1 MIAVLDFGGQYTH
14 LIARRL
20 RDLHVPVRLYPHDTP
35 ASALKDVDGIVFSG
49 GPSSVYAPNAPK
61 PDSAVFDLGKPI
73 LGLCYGHQFIANHFG
88 GKVERATREYGEREL
103 AVVKKEGV
111 LAGVQSKEKVWYS
124 HGDSVLA
131 LPSGFETLAKSGDSF
146 AAYAYVQTGKRIYGL
161 QFHPEVHHT
170 PCGNQVLENF
180 AFIICKVK
188 KTKDTFSK
196 MAMVEQSR
204 TRVGPQNV
212 VIGVSGGVDS
222 TVAAFLLRDAFAKQL
237 FPIYVDTGLMR
248 QNETEEIKAFYSDF
262 PNFVF
267 VDASKE
273 FLTALKGVSEP
284 EQKRKII
291 GHLFIEVFEKA
302 AQSVPNVGYL
312 AQGTIFSD
320 RVESAA
326 TGGKATSKIK
336 SHHNLTL
343 PEKMKWQVLEPL
355 AELYKDEVRAL
366 GKQLGVPDAI
376 LKRHPFPGPGL
387 AINIVGE
394 VTPDRLKAVR
404 QADFIFIEELRK
416 AGWYDKMFEA
426 FAAILPCRTVGVKG
440 DERSYEYPIVLR
452 AVESKDVMTADWVR
466 LPPELLQ
473 TVASRILGEVEGVNR
488 VFYDISQKPPATI
501 RYE

>member
-1 MIAVLDFGGQYTH
+1 
-14 LIARRL
+14 
-20 RDLHVPVRLYPHDTP
+20 LHVPVRLYPHDTP
-35 ASALKDVDGIVFSG
+35 ATQLSGCQGIVFSG

-61 PDSAVFDLGKPI
+61 PDSKVFDLGIPI

-88 GKVERATREYGEREL
+88 GKVERSAREYGEREL
-103 AVVKKEGV
+103 SVLKRQGV
-111 LAGVQSKEKVWYS
+111 LDGLQVMEKVWYS

-131 LPSGFETLAKSGDSF
+131 LPEGFEALAKSGDSI
-146 AAYAYVQTGKRIYGL
+146 AAYANASRQIFGL

-170 PCGNQVLENF
+170 PCGNAVLENF
-180 AFIICKVK
+180 AFKICKAK
-188 KTKDTFSK
+188 KTAGTFSK
-196 MAMVEQSR
+196 DALVAEMRQ
-204 TRVGPQNV
+204 RVGSHNV

-222 TVAAFLLRDAFAKQL
+222 TVAAFLLREAVGKQL

-248 QNETEEIKAFYSDF
+248 KRETEEIQEFFNDF
-262 PNFVF
+262 DHFVF

-273 FLTALKGVSEP
+273 FLSALKGVSDP
-284 EQKRKII
+284 EQKRRII
-291 GHLFIEVFEKA
+291 GHLFIETFENA
-302 AQSVPNVGYL
+302 ARNLPDVGYL

-343 PEKMKWQVLEPL
+343 PEKMKWNVLEPL
-355 AELYKDEVRAL
+355 AELYKDEVRQL
-366 GKQLGVPDAI
+366 GKQLGVPETI

-387 AINIVGE
+387 AINVVGE
-394 VTPDRLKAVR
+394 VTPDKLHAVR
-404 QADFIFIEELRK
+404 EADYIFIEELRN

-426 FAAILPCRTVGVKG
+426 FAAILPVRTVGVKG

-473 TVASRILGEVEGVNR
+473 KVASRILGEVEGVNR

>member
-20 RDLHVPVRLYPHDTP
+20 RDLHVPVRLYPHDAP
-35 ASALKDVDGIVFSG
+35 ASDLSDVEGIVFSG

-61 PDSAVFDLGKPI
+61 PDFKVFDLGKPI

-88 GKVERATREYGEREL
+88 GKVERSSREYGEREL
-103 AVVKKEGV
+103 TVVKKEGV
-111 LAGVQSKEKVWYS
+111 LSGLHSTEKVWYS

-131 LPSGFETLAKSGDSF
+131 LPEGFEVLAKSGESI
-146 AAYAYVQTGKRIYGL
+146 AAYACPSKNVFGL

-180 AFIICKVK
+180 AFAICKAK
-188 KTKDTFSK
+188 ETAGTFSK
-196 MAMVEQSR
+196 DALVAEMRQ
-204 TRVGPQNV
+204 RVGSQNV

-222 TVAAFLLRDAFAKQL
+222 TVAAFLLREAVGKKL

-248 QNETEEIKAFYSDF
+248 KNETAEIQDF
-262 PNFVF
+262 FKDFDHFVF

-273 FLTALKGVSEP
+273 FLYALKGVSDP

-291 GHLFIEVFEKA
+291 GHLFIDTFEKA
-302 AQSVPNVGYL
+302 AQNVPDVGYL

-326 TGGKATSKIK
+326 AGGKATSKIK

-343 PEKMKWQVLEPL
+343 PEKMKWKVLEPL
-355 AELYKDEVRAL
+355 AELYKDEVR
-366 GKQLGVPDAI
+366 QLGRHLDVPDAI

-387 AINIVGE
+387 AINVVGE
-394 VTPDRLKAVR
+394 VTPDKLHAVR
-404 QADFIFIEELRK
+404 EADYIFIDELRK
-416 AGWYDKMFEA
+416 SGWYDKMFEA
-426 FAAILPCRTVGVKG
+426 FAAILPVRTVGVKG

-466 LPPELLQ
+466 LPPDLLQ
-473 TVASRILGEVEGVNR
+473 KVASRILGEVEGVNR

>member
-20 RDLHVPVRLYPHDTP
+20 RDLHVPVTLFPHDTP
-35 ASALKDVDGIVFSG
+35 ASSLNGMDGIVFSG
-49 GPSSVYAPNAPK
+49 GPSSVYAPNAPN
-61 PDSAVFDLGKPI
+61 PDSAVFELGIPI
-73 LGLCYGHQFIANHFG
+73 LGLCYGHQFIVHHFG

-103 AVVKKEGV
+103 TVLKKEGV
-111 LAGVQSKEKVWYS
+111 LQGVHSTENVWYS
-124 HGDSVLA
+124 HGDSVLS
-131 LPSGFETLAKSGDSF
+131 LPSGFEALAKSGESI
-146 AAYAYVQTGKRIYGL
+146 AAYRNGNLFGL

-170 PCGNQVLENF
+170 PCGNKVLENF
-180 AFIICKVK
+180 AFSVCKVQ
-188 KTKDTFSK
+188 KTAGTFSK
-196 MAMVEQSR
+196 DALITEMRQ
-204 TRVGPQNV
+204 RVGSQNA

-222 TVAAFLLRDAFAKQL
+222 TVAAFLLREALGKKL
-237 FPIYVDTGLMR
+237 YPIYVDTGLMR
-248 QNETEEIKAFYSDF
+248 KNETEEIQEFFKDF
-262 PNFVF
+262 DHFVF

-273 FLTALKGVSEP
+273 FLYALKGVSDP
-284 EQKRKII
+284 EHKRKII
-291 GHLFIEVFEKA
+291 GHLFIEVFETA
-302 AQSVPNVGYL
+302 AQSVPDVGYL
-312 AQGTIFSD
+312 AQGPIFSD

-343 PEKMKWQVLEPL
+343 PEKMKWKVLEPL
-355 AELYKDEVRAL
+355 SELYKDEVRKL
-366 GKQLGVPDAI
+366 GKQLGVPEAI

-404 QADFIFIEELRK
+404 EADFIFIEELRK

-473 TVASRILGEVEGVNR
+473 KVASRILGEVEGVNR

>member
-20 RDLHVPVRLYPHDTP
+20 RDLHVPVRLFAHDVP
-35 ASALKDVDGIVFSG
+35 AAEIAGVQGIVFSG
-49 GPSSVYAPNAPK
+49 GPSSVYASNAPR
-61 PDSAVFDLGKPI
+61 PDSKVFDLGIPI

-103 AVVKKEGV
+103 DVVKAEGV
-111 LAGVQSKEKVWYS
+111 LDGLHPKEKVWYS
-124 HGDSVLA
+124 HGDSVLV
-131 LPSGFETLAKSGDSF
+131 LPSGFEVLAKSGDSI
-146 AAYAYVQTGKRIYGL
+146 AAYAKGSIYGL

-170 PCGNQVLENF
+170 PCGNAVLQNF
-180 AFIICKVK
+180 AFTICKAK
-188 KTKDTFSK
+188 KTPGTFSK
-196 MAMVEQSR
+196 DALIAEMRQ
-204 TRVGPQNV
+204 RVGSQNV

-222 TVAAFLLRDAFAKQL
+222 TVAAFLLRQAVGKKL

-248 QNETEEIKAFYSDF
+248 KNETREIQEFFNDF
-262 PNFVF
+262 DHFVF

-273 FLTALKGVSEP
+273 FLYALKGVSDP
-284 EQKRKII
+284 EKKRKII
-291 GHLFIEVFEKA
+291 GHLFVETFEKA
-302 AQSVPNVGYL
+302 AQSVPDVGYL

-326 TGGKATSKIK
+326 AGGKATSKIK

-343 PEKMKWQVLEPL
+343 PEKMKWKVLEPL
-355 AELYKDEVRAL
+355 AELYKDEVRQL
-366 GKQLGVPDAI
+366 GKQLGVPEAI

-387 AINIVGE
+387 AINVVGE
-394 VTPDRLKAVR
+394 VTPDKLHAVR
-404 QADFIFIEELRK
+404 EADYIFIDELRK
-416 AGWYDKMFEA
+416 AGWYDRMFEA
-426 FAAILPCRTVGVKG
+426 FAAILPVRTVGVKG

-473 TVASRILGEVEGVNR
+473 KVASRILGEVEGVNR

>member
-20 RDLHVPVRLYPHDTP
+20 RDLHAPVRIFPHDTP
-35 ASALKDVDGIVFSG
+35 ASALADVDGIVFSG
-49 GPSSVYAPNAPK
+49 GPSSVYAQNAPK
-61 PDSAVFDLGKPI
+61 PDPAVFDLGKPI

-88 GKVERATREYGEREL
+88 GKVERSAREYGAREL
-103 AVVKKEGV
+103 SVLKKEGV
-111 LAGVQSKEKVWYS
+111 LEGLQSKETVWYS

-131 LPSGFETLAKSGDSF
+131 LPDGFEVLAKSGDSI
-146 AAYAYVQTGKRIYGL
+146 AAYSKGTIFGL

-170 PCGNQVLENF
+170 PCGNKVLENF
-180 AFIICKVK
+180 AFSICKAQ
-188 KTKDTFSK
+188 KTADTFSK
-196 MAMVEQSR
+196 TALIKQFR
-204 TRVGPQNV
+204 ATVGKSNV

-222 TVAAFLLRDAFAKQL
+222 TVAAFLLREAIGKQL
-237 FPIYVDTGLMR
+237 HPIFVDTGLMR
-248 QNETEEIKAFYSDF
+248 HKESEEIQAFYADF
-262 PNFVF
+262 PHFVA
-267 VDASKE
+267 VDASKQ
-273 FLTALKGVSEP
+273 FLDALQGVSDP

-291 GHLFIEVFEKA
+291 GHLFIETFEKA
-302 AQSVPNVGYL
+302 ASSIPDVGYL

-326 TGGKATSKIK
+326 TGGSTTSKIK

-343 PEKMKWQVLEPL
+343 PEKMKWKVLEPL
-355 AELYKDEVRAL
+355 AELYKDEVRSL
-366 GKQLGVPDAI
+366 GKQLGVPDVI

-394 VTPDRLKAVR
+394 VTPDKLQAVR
-404 QADFIFIEELRK
+404 QADFIFIEELCK

-473 TVASRILGEVEGVNR
+473 KVASRILGEVEGVNR

>member
-20 RDLHVPVRLYPHDTP
+20 RDLHVPVRIFAHDVP
-35 ASALKDVDGIVFSG
+35 AFELKAADGIVFSG
-49 GPSSVYAPNAPK
+49 GPSSVYAAGAPK
-61 PDSAVFDLGKPI
+61 PDRNIFDLGKPI
-73 LGLCYGHQFIANHFG
+73 LGLCYGHQFIVHHFG
-88 GKVERATREYGEREL
+88 GKVERSAREYGERDL
-103 AVVKKEGV
+103 LVVKKEGV
-111 LAGVQSKEKVWYS
+111 L
-124 HGDSVLA
+124 
-131 LPSGFETLAKSGDSF
+131 
-146 AAYAYVQTGKRIYGL
+146 
-161 QFHPEVHHT
+161 
-170 PCGNQVLENF
+170 ENF
-180 AFIICKVK
+180 AFGICKAK
-188 KTKDTFSK
+188 KSTDTFSK
-196 MAMVEQSR
+196 TAMIEQARSR
-204 TRVGPQNV
+204 VAGKNV
-212 VIGVSGGVDS
+212 IIGVSGGVDS
-222 TVAAFLLRDAFAKQL
+222 TVAAFLLREAIRAQL
-237 FPIYVDTGLMR
+237 YPIYVDTGLMR
-248 QNETEEIKAFYSDF
+248 HGETEEIKAFYADF
-262 PNFVF
+262 PNFVL

-273 FLTALKGVSEP
+273 FLRALKGVSDP
-284 EQKRKII
+284 EQKRRII
-291 GHLFIEVFEKA
+291 GHLFIEVFENA
-302 AQSVPNVGYL
+302 AKTVRDVGYL

-343 PEKMKWQVLEPL
+343 PEKMKWSVLEPL
-355 AELYKDEVRAL
+355 AELYKDEVRTL
-366 GKQLGVPDAI
+366 GKQLGVSDAI

-394 VTPDRLKAVR
+394 VTPDRLAAVR

-452 AVESKDVMTADWVR
+452 AVEAKDVMTADWVR

-473 TVASRILGEVEGVNR
+473 IVASRILGEVEGVNR

>member
-20 RDLHVPVRLYPHDTP
+20 RDLHVPVRIVPHDVP
-35 ASALKDVDGIVFSG
+35 ASELAEAQGVVFSG
-49 GPSSVYAPNAPK
+49 GPSSVYAPNAPQ
-61 PDSAVFDLGKPI
+61 PDAAVFDLGKPI
-73 LGLCYGHQFIANHFG
+73 LGLCYGHQFIARHFG

-103 AVVKKEGV
+103 SVLKKEGV
-111 LAGVQSKEKVWYS
+111 LQGVASKENVWYS
-124 HGDSVLA
+124 HGDSVLE
-131 LPSGFETLAKSGDSF
+131 LPKGFEVLAKSGDSIS
-146 AAYAYVQTGKRIYGL
+146 AYSHGRTYGL

-170 PCGNQVLENF
+170 PCGNKVLENF
-180 AFIICKVK
+180 AFSICKAK
-188 KTKDTFSK
+188 KTDSTFSK
-196 MAMVEQSR
+196 DDLVAEMR
-204 TRVGPQNV
+204 TRVGSKNV

-222 TVAAFLLRDAFAKQL
+222 TVAAFLLRGAFGRKL

-248 QNETEEIKAFYSDF
+248 KNETQEIQAFFKNFD
-262 PNFVF
+262 NFVL

-273 FLTALKGVSEP
+273 FLHALKGVSEP

-291 GHLFIEVFEKA
+291 GHLFIETFEKA
-302 AQSVPNVGYL
+302 ATQVPDVGYL

-343 PEKMKWQVLEPL
+343 PEKMKWKVLEPL
-355 AELYKDEVRAL
+355 AELYKDEVRQL
-366 GKQLGVPDAI
+366 GKQLGVPESV

-387 AINIVGE
+387 AINVVGE
-394 VTPDRLKAVR
+394 VTPEKLKAVR
-404 QADFIFIEELRK
+404 EADFIFIEELK
-416 AGWYDKMFEA
+416 KSGWYDRMFEA

-473 TVASRILGEVEGVNR
+473 KVASRILGEVEGVNR